1 LYAGCTF
8 ILLILCALETAI
20 AVTPSFINGKV
31 EVIDTNLTGPESIF
45 DLELNST
52 VTSDHVVC
60 TGVGSRTELH
70 DRGLIIRLGANTV
83 VQKKTDFT
91 YWLHSGSVLICAK
104 DPTEF
109 RINSIRS
116 SAGFKGRGTIIVES
130 TANGGFKLIPL
141 EVKGNFTTENGG
153 EKEAKSGQL
162 LFVIEKPSN
171 FGDAYDIDL
180 MLLLRSSHLVNSYP
194 DPLPTFGRVGLAIYS
209 QELKLKGKYDAL
221 IGDAPTTDKVQLW
234 TFHKEEGFSRK
245 KKQSKD
251 KHPTQ
256 SKGFWKRLFEGNNK
270 E

>member
-1 LYAGCTF
+1 
-8 ILLILCALETAI
+8 LETSI

-31 EVIDTNLTGPESIF
+31 EVIDTNVTGLLSVF

-60 TGVGSRTELH
+60 TGIGSRTELH

-83 VQKKTDFT
+83 FQKKSDVT
-91 YWLHSGSVLICAK
+91 YWLHSGSVLMCAK

-109 RINSIRS
+109 RINTIRS

-141 EVKGNFTTENGG
+141 EVKGIFTTENGG
-153 EKEAKSGQL
+153 DKEARSGQL

-171 FGDAYDIDL
+171 FGDSYDIDL

-194 DPLPTFGRVGLAIYS
+194 DPLPTFGRIGLAIYS

-234 TFHKEEGFSRK
+234 TFHKEEGFSKK
-245 KKQSKD
+245 KKQSKG
-251 KHPTQ
+251 KPPTQ
-256 SKGFWKRLFEGNNK
+256 SKGFLGRLFGGKSK